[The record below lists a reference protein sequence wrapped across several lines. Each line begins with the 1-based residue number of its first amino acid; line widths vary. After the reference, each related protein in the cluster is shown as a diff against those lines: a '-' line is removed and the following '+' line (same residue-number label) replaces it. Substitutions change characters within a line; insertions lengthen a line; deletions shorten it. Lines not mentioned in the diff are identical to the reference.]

1 MENSL
6 EIGHVIVRKRGAD
19 RIRRGHLWI
28 YRSDIVDTG
37 KAKPGCIV
45 EVREERGNFVGKAFY
60 SSKSQIALRFLT
72 RSDVPINDEFF
83 RKRFAEADRH
93 RERLGIDST
102 LSRRIYSEGDLLPGL
117 IVDRYDDRIVVQSLI
132 QSTDSLQSVFASI
145 IQDRYQPRSI
155 LFRNDSRVREL
166 EGLELKQE
174 IIGEPLP
181 EKLVVNDDG
190 KKVEIALAGGQKTG
204 AYLDQRDNRRAAR
217 QYAHG
222 RALDAFSYAGGFAL
236 QISDLCEEVEVV
248 DISKPAVELA
258 QANAARNNLN
268 NVRCIEVNAFDY
280 LRERDKEGV
289 RYDMIILDP
298 PAFAKNKESL
308 EGALRGYKEINN
320 RAMRLLRSGG
330 VLVTCSCSH
339 HVSEGLFAE
348 MLADAANDAACLGK
362 SSRAADSGCRPPD
375 PFDRTGNPL
384 LKMLY
389 FRNSILDKI
398 ALIFYGYQR
407 LIFIFTYGGHKRPW
421 L

>member
-1 MENSL
+1 MEN
-6 EIGHVIVRKRGAD
+6 GRVVVRKRGAD

-28 YRSDIVDTG
+28 YRSDIVDAG
-37 KAKPGCIV
+37 KAKAGGIV

-72 RSDVPINDEFF
+72 RSDIPANEEFF
-83 RKRFAEADRH
+83 RERFAEADRL
-93 RERLGIDST
+93 RERLGVDLS

-117 IVDRYDDRIVVQSLI
+117 IVDRYDDRLVVQTLV
-132 QSTDSLQSVFASI
+132 QSTDALQPVFTSI

-174 IIGEPLP
+174 TIGEPVP
-181 EKLVVNDDG
+181 EMLIVNDDG
-190 KKVEIALAGGQKTG
+190 KKIAIGLAGGQKTG
-204 AYLDQRDNRRAAR
+204 GYLDQRDNRRAVR
-217 QYAHG
+217 RYAHG

-236 QISDLCEEVEVV
+236 QIGDLCDDVEVV
-248 DISKPAVELA
+248 DISKAAVELA
-258 QANAARNNLN
+258 QTNAERNNLN
-268 NVRCIEVNAFDY
+268 NVRCIEANAFDY

-320 RAMRLLRSGG
+320 RAMRLLSSGG
-330 VLVTCSCSH
+330 VLVTCTCSH

-348 MLADAANDAACLGK
+348 MLADAANDAHVWVRVLERRIQ
-362 SSRAADSGCRPPD
+362 SPD
-375 PFDRTGNPL
+375 HPVL
-384 LKMLY
+384 LTVPETLY
-389 FRNSILDKI
+389 LKCFILEI
-398 ALIFYGYQR
+398 R
-407 LIFIFTYGGHKRPW
+407 S
-421 L
+421 